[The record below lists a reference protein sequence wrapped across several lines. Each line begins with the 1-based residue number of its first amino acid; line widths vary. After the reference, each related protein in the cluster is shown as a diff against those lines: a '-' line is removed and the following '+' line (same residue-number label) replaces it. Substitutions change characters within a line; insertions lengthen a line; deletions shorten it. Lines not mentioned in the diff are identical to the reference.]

1 MPGPGGFSSL
11 RRLAPRAWLLSAA
24 LVSCQRDSGRG
35 AAAESGKAG
44 GTVVVSVPAD
54 VETLFPPFALANQSK
69 LAIDL
74 LFDRLSEIGD
84 SLNTIG
90 DAGFR
95 PQLADRWT
103 WASDSLSIAF
113 HLNPQAR
120 WHDGVPVRASDV
132 RFTYEMYR
140 DSVVGAD
147 VRSQLSTIDSVT
159 VRDSLTAVFWFSRRD
174 PEQFFNATYQMY
186 ICPAHLLD
194 RIPPANL
201 RSADFGRHPV
211 GSGRFRFMSWTPGA
225 SVDFVSDTA
234 NYRGRAQLDRVI
246 LSVAPDFTT
255 AVARLFSG
263 EADFYQVLLPENI
276 AELARHPSLRA
287 VPYTDP
293 SYGFLWFNLRD
304 RRAARPHPVLGDR
317 RVRRALGMAL
327 DRARM
332 LQNVFDSLAVVPK
345 GPFYRS
351 AAFADSAVT
360 PLPYDT
366 AAASRLLDSAGWMR
380 GPDGARRK
388 GNRPLALSLVV
399 PTSSKTR
406 LRYAQLIQDQLAR
419 IGVAVSIE
427 AIEFGAFKQRIQT
440 HDFDATISVW
450 VLDPSPSGL
459 RQSWET
465 AGETG
470 GVNWGSYSNPV
481 FDAAVDSA
489 LAALDPA
496 RRRFYLRRAF
506 QTITDDAPAVW
517 LYEPRQVAGV
527 HRRVQLRYLRPDAWW
542 AHLAD
547 WTIAPSERIA
557 RDHIGLGPGA
567 R

>member
-246 LSVAPDFTT
+246 LSVAPDFT
-255 AVARLFSG
+255 
-263 EADFYQVLLPENI
+263 
-276 AELARHPSLRA
+276 
-287 VPYTDP
+287 
-293 SYGFLWFNLRD
+293 
-304 RRAARPHPVLGDR
+304 
-317 RVRRALGMAL
+317 
-327 DRARM
+327 
-332 LQNVFDSLAVVPK
+332 
-345 GPFYRS
+345 
-351 AAFADSAVT
+351 
-360 PLPYDT
+360 
-366 AAASRLLDSAGWMR
+366 
-380 GPDGARRK
+380 
-388 GNRPLALSLVV
+388 
-399 PTSSKTR
+399 
-406 LRYAQLIQDQLAR
+406 
-419 IGVAVSIE
+419 
-427 AIEFGAFKQRIQT
+427 
-440 HDFDATISVW
+440 IS
-450 VLDPSPSGL
+450 
-459 RQSWET
+459 E
-465 AGETG
+465 
-470 GVNWGSYSNPV
+470 
-481 FDAAVDSA
+481 
-489 LAALDPA
+489 
-496 RRRFYLRRAF
+496 
-506 QTITDDAPAVW
+506 
-517 LYEPRQVAGV
+517 
-527 HRRVQLRYLRPDAWW
+527 
-542 AHLAD
+542 
-547 WTIAPSERIA
+547 
-557 RDHIGLGPGA
+557 
-567 R
+567 